1 MAGHWKSINYERKH
15 MEIAVGIEWLE
26 LYADSIGL
34 AIQVPT
40 WLAVG
45 TVGLTYSI
53 RLLRRD

>member
-1 MAGHWKSINYERKH
+1 MAGHRKSINYERKH

-45 TVGLTYSI
+45 AVGLTYSI
-53 RLLRRD
+53 RILRRG

>member
-1 MAGHWKSINYERKH
+1 MAGHRKSINYERKH
-15 MEIAVGIEWLE
+15 MEIAVGIDWLE

-45 TVGLTYSI
+45 TVGLIYSFRI
-53 RLLRRD
+53 LRRG

>member
-1 MAGHWKSINYERKH
+1 MAGHWKSINYEGKH

-34 AIQVPT
+34 AMQVPT

-45 TVGLTYSI
+45 AVGLTYSI
-53 RLLRRD
+53 RLMRR